1 MEAEE
6 GGMRGVSSALDEHV
20 GELVSELQRMYEGVM
35 RREGGGDDETAAAG
49 GIEVSPEGRRGRAQS
64 CSAYM
69 RGQCG
74 VREVMMRRRQRQ
86 EGVQR

>member
-1 MEAEE
+1 MSEEE

-49 GIEVSPEGRRGRAQS
+49 GIEVSQRGGGGGLGA
-64 CSAYM
+64 AAH
-69 RGQCG
+69 
-74 VREVMMRRRQRQ
+74 V
-86 EGVQR
+86 